1 MTLSVPPARLTSPT
15 NLSRQEA
22 RWRSE
27 VVHVTALDVHV
38 DVTGAVDAGTTGF
51 PVSSTLHLV
60 ARQDVEG
67 LWADFLGES
76 VERVVLDGAAVPVA
90 WDGARVGLPALAAGE
105 HEVVVQAVGRY
116 SNSGQGLH
124 RLTDPVDG
132 ATYLYTHFEPSDAR
146 RAWPCLDQPDLRAR
160 LRLTVT
166 HPAGWTVLGNGTVAT
181 TRQVGAAVVSGL
193 STTEPLPT
201 YLTALAAGPWHR
213 VTGTWVPAAPDAA
226 PVPLSW
232 SCRSSLAAH
241 LDADELLD
249 LTGRGLS
256 LYERT
261 YTYPYPW
268 GSYDCVLVPEYNI
281 GAMENPGCV
290 TFSEDAYLFRGP
302 ATRAQHAGR
311 ANTLLHEMCHMWF
324 GDLVTPR
331 WWEDTWLKESFADY
345 TGTWAEEQLG
355 YAEAWVAFASSR
367 KLWAYQEDT
376 RPDTTHPVVA
386 TVHDVEAARQAFDGI
401 TYAKGASVLKQLV
414 AYVGQERFLAAA
426 NTWFAE
432 HAFGNGELSEF
443 LETLT
448 HASGRDMSAWAH
460 AWLRTSGPSYLSS
473 TTQVHDARVA
483 RLTVRQEGVDLSTGR
498 DVLRPHTLVV
508 GLYSLD
514 PSGALV
520 RTHRL
525 PVTLTGREAE
535 VAGAVGLD
543 VPDLVL
549 VNDEDLTY
557 AVVRPDAR
565 SLATARAHLA
575 DLADPLARSLLWS
588 MLHNLVRDGL
598 LEAEAFVDTVLH
610 QADDTT
616 EAATLATLL
625 SQALQAATRYAGGGA
640 RAALVARLVGEDRG
654 GRGPARGGWG
664 LLRASAPGSD
674 AQLVRARAWLSAAGQ
689 AGLAG
694 EGDAA
699 AGRVRRLLEG
709 ALSGLELTA
718 DLRWRALTALA
729 RLDAVTDEELSAQ
742 LEADP
747 GALGVTRHLQAS
759 SSRPRREAKEAV
771 LARLLEDRTLGNDH
785 VDALVAAFGVDAH
798 RGLTAPLTT
807 RYLAA
812 LEGIWSTRSQE
823 IATRL
828 VTGLFPAAGD
838 ADDLRAVRRWLADH
852 EQAPPALRRL
862 VLKSY
867 DDLDRAVRVRDA
879 ASRRSADA

>member
-22 RWRSE
+22 RWRSD
-27 VVHVTALDVHV
+27 VAHVTALDVHV

-76 VERVVLDGAAVPVA
+76 VDRVVLDGAAVPVA

-105 HEVVVQAVGRY
+105 HEVVIQAVGRY

-146 RAWPCLDQPDLRAR
+146 RAWPCLDQPDLKAR

-213 VTGTWVPAAPDAA
+213 VTGTWVPAAPTA

-598 LEAEAFVDTVLH
+598 LEAEAFVDTVLR

-625 SQALQAATRYAGGGA
+625 SQALQAATRYAGGGS
-640 RAALVARLVGEDRG
+640 AALVARLVGDDQG
-654 GRGPARGGWG
+654 GAPARGGWG

-694 EGDAA
+694 EGTAV
-699 AGRVRRLLEG
+699 AGRVRRLLDG

-759 SSRPRREAKEAV
+759 SSRPRREAKEAI
-771 LARLLEDRTLGNDH
+771 LARLLEDRTLGNTTWTPWSRPL
-785 VDALVAAFGVDAH
+785 AWTP
-798 RGLTAPLTT
+798 TA
-807 RYLAA
+807 
-812 LEGIWSTRSQE
+812 
-823 IATRL
+823 
-828 VTGLFPAAGD
+828 V
-838 ADDLRAVRRWLADH
+838 
-852 EQAPPALRRL
+852 
-862 VLKSY
+862 
-867 DDLDRAVRVRDA
+867 
-879 ASRRSADA
+879 SRRP

>member
-22 RWRSE
+22 RWRSD

-76 VERVVLDGAAVPVA
+76 VDRVVLDGAAVPVA

-105 HEVVVQAVGRY
+105 HEVVIQAVGRY

-213 VTGTWVPAAPDAA
+213 VTGTWVPAAPTA

-565 SLATARAHLA
+565 SLATARTHLA

-598 LEAEAFVDTVLH
+598 LEAEAFVDTVLR

-625 SQALQAATRYAGGGA
+625 SQALQAATRYAGGGS
-640 RAALVARLVGEDRG
+640 AALVARLVGDDQG
-654 GRGPARGGWG
+654 GAPARGGWG

-694 EGDAA
+694 EGTAV
-699 AGRVRRLLEG
+699 AGRVRRLLDG

>member
-22 RWRSE
+22 RWRSD
-27 VVHVTALDVHV
+27 VIHVTALDVHV

-76 VERVVLDGAAVPVA
+76 VDRVVLDGAAVPVA

-105 HEVVVQAVGRY
+105 HEVVIQAVGRY

-213 VTGTWVPAAPDAA
+213 VTGTWVPAAPTA

-565 SLATARAHLA
+565 SLATARTHLA

-598 LEAEAFVDTVLH
+598 LEAEAFVDTVLR

-625 SQALQAATRYAGGGA
+625 SQALQAATRYAGGGS
-640 RAALVARLVGEDRG
+640 AALVARLVGDDQG
-654 GRGPARGGWG
+654 GAPARGGWG

-694 EGDAA
+694 EGTAV
-699 AGRVRRLLEG
+699 AGRVRRLLDG

-759 SSRPRREAKEAV
+759 SSRPRREVKEAV

-838 ADDLRAVRRWLADH
+838 ADDLQAVRRWLADH

>member
-27 VVHVTALDVHV
+27 VVHVTVLDVHV

-76 VERVVLDGAAVPVA
+76 VDRVVLDGAAVPVA

-193 STTEPLPT
+193 SATEPLPT

-213 VTGTWVPAAPDAA
+213 VTGTWVPAAPTA

-557 AVVRPDAR
+557 AVIRPDAR

-625 SQALQAATRYAGGGA
+625 SQALQAATRYAGGGS
-640 RAALVARLVGEDRG
+640 AALVARLVGDDQG
-654 GRGPARGGWG
+654 GAPARGGWG

-694 EGDAA
+694 EGAA
-699 AGRVRRLLEG
+699 VAGRVRRLMEG

-759 SSRPRREAKEAV
+759 SSRPRTEAKEAV

-785 VDALVAAFGVDAH
+785 VDALVAAFSVDAH

-862 VLKSY
+862 VLRSY

-879 ASRRSADA
+879 TSRRSADA

>member
-22 RWRSE
+22 RWRSD
-27 VVHVTALDVHV
+27 VAHVTALDVHV

-76 VERVVLDGAAVPVA
+76 VDRVVLDGAAVPVA

-105 HEVVVQAVGRY
+105 HEVVIQAVGRY

-213 VTGTWVPAAPDAA
+213 VTGTWVPAAPTA

-355 YAEAWVAFASSR
+355 YTEAWVAFASSR

-598 LEAEAFVDTVLH
+598 LEAEAFVDTVLR

-625 SQALQAATRYAGGGA
+625 SQALQAATRYAGGGS
-640 RAALVARLVGEDRG
+640 AALVARLVGDDQG
-654 GRGPARGGWG
+654 GAPARGGWG

-694 EGDAA
+694 EGTAV
-699 AGRVRRLLEG
+699 AGRVRRLLDG

-759 SSRPRREAKEAV
+759 SSRPRREAKEAI

-838 ADDLRAVRRWLADH
+838 ADDLQAVRRWLADH

-867 DDLDRAVRVRDA
+867 DDLDRDVRVRDA

>member
-22 RWRSE
+22 RWRSD
-27 VVHVTALDVHV
+27 VAHVTALDVHV

-76 VERVVLDGAAVPVA
+76 VDRVVLDGAAVPVA
-90 WDGARVGLPALAAGE
+90 WDGARVGLPALAAGG
-105 HEVVVQAVGRY
+105 HEVVIQAVGRY

-146 RAWPCLDQPDLRAR
+146 RAWPCLDQPDLKAR

-213 VTGTWVPAAPDAA
+213 VTGTWVPAAPTA

-598 LEAEAFVDTVLH
+598 LEAEAFVDTVLR

-625 SQALQAATRYAGGGA
+625 SQALQAATRYAGGGS
-640 RAALVARLVGEDRG
+640 AALVARLVGDDQG
-654 GRGPARGGWG
+654 GAPARGGWG

-694 EGDAA
+694 EGAA
-699 AGRVRRLLEG
+699 VAGRVRRLLDG

-838 ADDLRAVRRWLADH
+838 ADDLQAVRRWLADH

>member
-22 RWRSE
+22 RWRSD
-27 VVHVTALDVHV
+27 VIHVTALDVHV

-76 VERVVLDGAAVPVA
+76 VDRVVLDGAAVPVA

-105 HEVVVQAVGRY
+105 HEVVIQAVGRY

-213 VTGTWVPAAPDAA
+213 VTGTWVPAAPTA

-565 SLATARAHLA
+565 SLATARTHLA

-598 LEAEAFVDTVLH
+598 LEAEAFVDTVLR

-625 SQALQAATRYAGGGA
+625 SQALQAATRYAGGGS
-640 RAALVARLVGEDRG
+640 AALVARLVGDDQG
-654 GRGPARGGWG
+654 GAPARGGWG

-694 EGDAA
+694 EGTAV
-699 AGRVRRLLEG
+699 AGRVRRLLDG

-759 SSRPRREAKEAV
+759 SSRPRREVKEAV

>member
-76 VERVVLDGAAVPVA
+76 VDRVVLDGAAVPVA

-193 STTEPLPT
+193 SATEPLPT

-213 VTGTWVPAAPDAA
+213 VTGTWVPAAPTA

-448 HASGRDMSAWAH
+448 HASGRDMGAWAH

-598 LEAEAFVDTVLH
+598 LGAEVFVDTVLR

-625 SQALQAATRYAGGGA
+625 SQALQAATRYAGGGS
-640 RAALVARLVGEDRG
+640 AALVARLVGEDRG
-654 GRGPARGGWG
+654 GAPARGGWG

-694 EGDAA
+694 EGTAV
-699 AGRVRRLLEG
+699 AGRVRRLMEG

-838 ADDLRAVRRWLADH
+838 ADDLQAVRRWLADH

-879 ASRRSADA
+879 TSRRSADA

>member
-22 RWRSE
+22 RWRSD

-76 VERVVLDGAAVPVA
+76 VDRVVLDGAAVPVA

-105 HEVVVQAVGRY
+105 HEVVIQAVGRY

-213 VTGTWVPAAPDAA
+213 VTGTWVPAAPTA

-473 TTQVHDARVA
+473 TTQVHDAQVT

-598 LEAEAFVDTVLH
+598 LEAEAFVDTVLR

-625 SQALQAATRYAGGGA
+625 SQALQAATRYAGGGS
-640 RAALVARLVGEDRG
+640 AALVARLVGDDQG
-654 GRGPARGGWG
+654 GAPARGCWG

-694 EGDAA
+694 EGTAV
-699 AGRVRRLLEG
+699 AGRVRRLLDG

-759 SSRPRREAKEAV
+759 SSRPRREVKEAV

>member
-22 RWRSE
+22 RWRSD

-76 VERVVLDGAAVPVA
+76 VDRVVLDGAAVPVA

-105 HEVVVQAVGRY
+105 HEVVIQAVGRY

-193 STTEPLPT
+193 SATEPLPT

-213 VTGTWVPAAPDAA
+213 VTGTWVPAAPTA

-448 HASGRDMSAWAH
+448 HASGRDMGAWAH

-759 SSRPRREAKEAV
+759 SSRPSTEAKEAV

-838 ADDLRAVRRWLADH
+838 SDDLRAVRRWLADH

-862 VLKSY
+862 VLRSY

-879 ASRRSADA
+879 TSRRSADA

>member
-22 RWRSE
+22 RWRSD

-76 VERVVLDGAAVPVA
+76 VDRVVLDGAAVPVA

-105 HEVVVQAVGRY
+105 HEVVIQAVGRY

-146 RAWPCLDQPDLRAR
+146 RAWPCLDQPDLKAR

-213 VTGTWVPAAPDAA
+213 VTGTWVPAAPTA

-598 LEAEAFVDTVLH
+598 LEAEAFVDTVLR

-625 SQALQAATRYAGGGA
+625 SQALQAATRYAGGGS
-640 RAALVARLVGEDRG
+640 AALVARLVGDDQG
-654 GRGPARGGWG
+654 GAPARGCWG

-694 EGDAA
+694 EGTAV
-699 AGRVRRLLEG
+699 AGRVRRLLDG

-838 ADDLRAVRRWLADH
+838 ADDLQAVRRWLADH

>member
-22 RWRSE
+22 RWRSD
-27 VVHVTALDVHV
+27 VAHVTALDVHV

-76 VERVVLDGAAVPVA
+76 VDRVVLDGAAVPVA

-105 HEVVVQAVGRY
+105 HEVVIQAVGRY

-213 VTGTWVPAAPDAA
+213 VTGTWVPAAPTA

-565 SLATARAHLA
+565 SLATARTHLA

-598 LEAEAFVDTVLH
+598 LEAEAFVDTVLR

-625 SQALQAATRYAGGGA
+625 SQALQAATRYAGGGS
-640 RAALVARLVGEDRG
+640 AALVARLVGDDQG
-654 GRGPARGGWG
+654 GAPARGGWG

-694 EGDAA
+694 EGTAV
-699 AGRVRRLLEG
+699 AGRVRRLLDG

>member
-22 RWRSE
+22 RWRSD
-27 VVHVTALDVHV
+27 VAHVTALDVHV

-76 VERVVLDGAAVPVA
+76 VDRVVLDGAAVPVA

-105 HEVVVQAVGRY
+105 HEVVIQAVGRY

-213 VTGTWVPAAPDAA
+213 VTGTWVPAAPTA

-598 LEAEAFVDTVLH
+598 LEAEAFVDTVLR

-625 SQALQAATRYAGGGA
+625 SQALQAATRYAGGGS
-640 RAALVARLVGEDRG
+640 AALVARLVGDDQG
-654 GRGPARGGWG
+654 GAPARGGWG

-694 EGDAA
+694 EGTAV
-699 AGRVRRLLEG
+699 AGRVRRLLDG

-838 ADDLRAVRRWLADH
+838 ADDLQAVRRWLADH

>member
-22 RWRSE
+22 RWRSD
-27 VVHVTALDVHV
+27 VAHVTALDVHV

-76 VERVVLDGAAVPVA
+76 VDRVVLDGAAVPVA

-105 HEVVVQAVGRY
+105 HEVVIQAVGRY

-146 RAWPCLDQPDLRAR
+146 RAWPCLDQPDLKAR

-213 VTGTWVPAAPDAA
+213 VTGTWVPAAPTA

-598 LEAEAFVDTVLH
+598 LEAEAFVDTVLR

-625 SQALQAATRYAGGGA
+625 SQALQAATRYAGGGS
-640 RAALVARLVGEDRG
+640 AALVARLVGDDQG
-654 GRGPARGGWG
+654 GAPARGGWG

-694 EGDAA
+694 EGTAV
-699 AGRVRRLLEG
+699 AGRVRRLLDG

-759 SSRPRREAKEAV
+759 SSRPRREAKEAI

-838 ADDLRAVRRWLADH
+838 ADDLQAVRRWLADH

-867 DDLDRAVRVRDA
+867 DDLDRDVRVRDA

>member
-22 RWRSE
+22 RWRSD

-76 VERVVLDGAAVPVA
+76 VDRVVLDGAAVPVA

-105 HEVVVQAVGRY
+105 HEVVIQAVGRY

-193 STTEPLPT
+193 SATEPLPT

-213 VTGTWVPAAPDAA
+213 VTGTWVPAAPTA

-448 HASGRDMSAWAH
+448 HASGRDMGAWAH

-694 EGDAA
+694 EGAA
-699 AGRVRRLLEG
+699 VAGRVRRLMEG

-759 SSRPRREAKEAV
+759 SSRPRTEAKEAV

-879 ASRRSADA
+879 TSRRSADA

>member
-105 HEVVVQAVGRY
+105 HEVVIQAVGRY

-213 VTGTWVPAAPDAA
+213 VTGTWVPAAPTA

-616 EAATLATLL
+616 EATTLATLL
-625 SQALQAATRYAGGGA
+625 SQALQAATRYAGDGS
-640 RAALVARLVGEDRG
+640 AALVARLVGDDQG
-654 GRGPARGGWG
+654 GRDAPRGGWG

-694 EGDAA
+694 EGAA
-699 AGRVRRLLEG
+699 VAGRVRRLLDG

-759 SSRPRREAKEAV
+759 SSRPRTEAKEAV

-785 VDALVAAFGVDAH
+785 VDALVAAFSVDAH

-838 ADDLRAVRRWLADH
+838 ADDLQAVRRWLADH

-862 VLKSY
+862 VLRSY

-879 ASRRSADA
+879 TSRRSADA

>member
-22 RWRSE
+22 RWRSD
-27 VVHVTALDVHV
+27 VAHVTALDVHV

-76 VERVVLDGAAVPVA
+76 VDRVVLDGAAVSVA

-105 HEVVVQAVGRY
+105 HEVVIQAVGRY

-146 RAWPCLDQPDLRAR
+146 RAWPCLDQPDLKAR

-213 VTGTWVPAAPDAA
+213 VTGTWVPAAPTA

-565 SLATARAHLA
+565 SLATARTHLA

-598 LEAEAFVDTVLH
+598 LEAEAFVDTVLR

-625 SQALQAATRYAGGGA
+625 SQALQAATRYAGGGS
-640 RAALVARLVGEDRG
+640 AALVARLVGDDQG
-654 GRGPARGGWG
+654 GAPARGCWG

-694 EGDAA
+694 EGTAV
-699 AGRVRRLLEG
+699 AGRVRRLLDG

-838 ADDLRAVRRWLADH
+838 ADDLQAVRRWLADH

>member
-22 RWRSE
+22 RWRSD
-27 VVHVTALDVHV
+27 VAHVTALDVHV

-76 VERVVLDGAAVPVA
+76 VDRVVLDGAAVPVA

-105 HEVVVQAVGRY
+105 HEVVIQAVGRY

-213 VTGTWVPAAPDAA
+213 VTGTWVPAAPTA

-598 LEAEAFVDTVLH
+598 LEAEAFVDTVLR

-625 SQALQAATRYAGGGA
+625 SQALQAATRYAGGGS
-640 RAALVARLVGEDRG
+640 AALVARLVGDDQG
-654 GRGPARGGWG
+654 GAPARGGWG

-694 EGDAA
+694 EGTAV
-699 AGRVRRLLEG
+699 AGRVRRLLDG

-838 ADDLRAVRRWLADH
+838 ADDLQAVRRWLADH

-879 ASRRSADA
+879 ASQRSADA

>member
-22 RWRSE
+22 RWRSD
-27 VVHVTALDVHV
+27 VAHVTALDVHV

-76 VERVVLDGAAVPVA
+76 VDRVVLDGAAVPVA

-105 HEVVVQAVGRY
+105 HEVVIQAVGRY

-193 STTEPLPT
+193 SATEPLPT

-213 VTGTWVPAAPDAA
+213 VTGTWVPAAPTA

-598 LEAEAFVDTVLH
+598 LEAEAFVDTVLR

-625 SQALQAATRYAGGGA
+625 SQALQAATRYAGGGS
-640 RAALVARLVGEDRG
+640 AALVARLVGDDQG
-654 GRGPARGGWG
+654 GAPARGGWG

-694 EGDAA
+694 EGAA
-699 AGRVRRLLEG
+699 VAGRVRRLLDG

-838 ADDLRAVRRWLADH
+838 ADDLQAVRRWLADH

>member
-22 RWRSE
+22 RWRSD
-27 VVHVTALDVHV
+27 VAHVTALDVHV

-76 VERVVLDGAAVPVA
+76 VDRVVLDGAAVPVA

-105 HEVVVQAVGRY
+105 HEVVIQAVGRY

-146 RAWPCLDQPDLRAR
+146 RAWPCLDQPDLKAR

-213 VTGTWVPAAPDAA
+213 VTGTWVPAAPTA

-565 SLATARAHLA
+565 SLATARTHLA

-598 LEAEAFVDTVLH
+598 LEAEAFVDTVLR

-625 SQALQAATRYAGGGA
+625 SQALQAATRYAGGGS
-640 RAALVARLVGEDRG
+640 AALVARLVGDDQG
-654 GRGPARGGWG
+654 GAPARGGWG

-694 EGDAA
+694 EGTAV
-699 AGRVRRLLEG
+699 AGRVRRLLDG

-838 ADDLRAVRRWLADH
+838 ADDLQAVRRWLADH

>member
-22 RWRSE
+22 RWRSD
-27 VVHVTALDVHV
+27 VAHVTALDVHV

-76 VERVVLDGAAVPVA
+76 VDRVVLDGAAVPVA
-90 WDGARVGLPALAAGE
+90 WDGARVGLPALAAGG
-105 HEVVVQAVGRY
+105 HEVVIQAVGRY

-146 RAWPCLDQPDLRAR
+146 RAWPCLDQPDLKAR

-213 VTGTWVPAAPDAA
+213 VTGTWVPAAPTA

-565 SLATARAHLA
+565 SLATARTHLA

-598 LEAEAFVDTVLH
+598 LEAEAFVDTVLR

-625 SQALQAATRYAGGGA
+625 SQALQAATRYAGGGS
-640 RAALVARLVGEDRG
+640 AALVARLVGDDQG
-654 GRGPARGGWG
+654 GAPARGGWG

-694 EGDAA
+694 EGAA
-699 AGRVRRLLEG
+699 VAGRVRRLLDG

-838 ADDLRAVRRWLADH
+838 ADDLQAVRRWLADH

>member
-27 VVHVTALDVHV
+27 VVHVTVLDVHV

-76 VERVVLDGAAVPVA
+76 VDRVVLDGAAVPVA

-193 STTEPLPT
+193 SATEPLPT

-213 VTGTWVPAAPDAA
+213 VTGTWVPAAPTA

-557 AVVRPDAR
+557 AVIRPDAR

-625 SQALQAATRYAGGGA
+625 SQALQAATRYAGGGS
-640 RAALVARLVGEDRG
+640 AALVARLVGDDQG
-654 GRGPARGGWG
+654 GAPARGGWG

-694 EGDAA
+694 EGAA
-699 AGRVRRLLEG
+699 VAGRVRRLMEG

-759 SSRPRREAKEAV
+759 SSRPRREVKEAV

-838 ADDLRAVRRWLADH
+838 ADDLQAVRRWLADH

-862 VLKSY
+862 VLKAY

>member
-1 MTLSVPPARLTSPT
+1 M
-15 NLSRQEA
+15 
-22 RWRSE
+22 
-27 VVHVTALDVHV
+27 
-38 DVTGAVDAGTTGF
+38 
-51 PVSSTLHLV
+51 
-60 ARQDVEG
+60 
-67 LWADFLGES
+67 
-76 VERVVLDGAAVPVA
+76 
-90 WDGARVGLPALAAGE
+90 
-105 HEVVVQAVGRY
+105 
-116 SNSGQGLH
+116 
-124 RLTDPVDG
+124 
-132 ATYLYTHFEPSDAR
+132 
-146 RAWPCLDQPDLRAR
+146 
-160 LRLTVT
+160 
-166 HPAGWTVLGNGTVAT
+166 
-181 TRQVGAAVVSGL
+181 
-193 STTEPLPT
+193 
-201 YLTALAAGPWHR
+201 
-213 VTGTWVPAAPDAA
+213 
-226 PVPLSW
+226 
-232 SCRSSLAAH
+232 
-241 LDADELLD
+241 
-249 LTGRGLS
+249 
-256 LYERT
+256 
-261 YTYPYPW
+261 
-268 GSYDCVLVPEYNI
+268 
-281 GAMENPGCV
+281 
-290 TFSEDAYLFRGP
+290 
-302 ATRAQHAGR
+302 
-311 ANTLLHEMCHMWF
+311 
-324 GDLVTPR
+324 
-331 WWEDTWLKESFADY
+331 
-345 TGTWAEEQLG
+345 
-355 YAEAWVAFASSR
+355 AFASSR

-598 LEAEAFVDTVLH
+598 LEAEAFVDTVLR

-625 SQALQAATRYAGGGA
+625 SQALQAATRYAGGGS
-640 RAALVARLVGEDRG
+640 AALVARLVGDDQG
-654 GRGPARGGWG
+654 GAPARGGWG

-694 EGDAA
+694 EGTAV
-699 AGRVRRLLEG
+699 AGRVRRLLDG